1 MPRTNRVFANTFTY
15 FDATLLDAD
24 FQIVDP
30 GIPEPVFYMKFINTS
45 TVNAF
50 ISFDGIYLSDI
61 VLAQSNFELYLQANG
76 QPRSD
81 VALIRRGTPV
91 YVAMETTP
99 SKSGDI
105 YVISYYYVTM

>member
-1 MPRTNRVFANTFTY
+1 MPRSNRILANTFTY

-24 FQIVDP
+24 YQILDP

-45 TVNAF
+45 TVNVF
-50 ISFDGIYLSDI
+50 ISFDGVYPHDI
-61 VLAQSNFELYLQANG
+61 VLAQSNFELYLQANA

-81 VALIRRGTPV
+81 IALIKRGTPV

-99 SKSGDI
+99 GKGGDI
-105 YVISYYYVTM
+105 YVISYYYVTI